1 MFGLVSPA
9 VVTAKLFVLASS
21 TNVVL
26 APCNNIVVYLKKVS
40 FATLTTQLI
49 VLVAL
54 LVAVLVAVSV
64 VDVLAVTVGVPA
76 IFAPVILKPVGNV
89 SAVYVTLPPA
99 ALDALIVTFAI
110 ATSLDTLYVVRLAG
124 LLHVTTSGL
133 IVKLNAR
140 LVV

>member
-1 MFGLVSPA
+1 VS
-9 VVTAKLFVLASS
+9 L
-21 TNVVL
+21 
-26 APCNNIVVYLKKVS
+26 
-40 FATLTTQLI
+40 ATLTTQLI

-76 IFAPVILKPVGNV
+76 MFAPVILKPVGNV
-89 SAVYVTLPPA
+89 SAVYVILPPA
-99 ALDALIVTFAI
+99 ALVALNATLDI
-110 ATSLDTLYVVRLAG
+110 AVFVGTVYVVLSAG
-124 LLHVTTSGL
+124 LTHVTTSGL